1 MNDLFTFKNREE
13 VPEKY
18 TWDLTTKY
26 KSTKD
31 WELDFNNLK
40 NEINSISKYK
50 NNLVD
55 NADNLYN
62 CLELDTNIS
71 TKLEKLYVYAYL
83 KHDEDLTN
91 PENTKMF
98 MTIYSLYV
106 EYSKLTSFISPTI
119 LKVDNKTILDFMKEN
134 KKLNKYKRVLDE
146 IRRYKKY
153 TLSEKIEKIIATLNS
168 ANNAQEVTE
177 SLLDS
182 EIKYGSIKVDNK
194 NMELTNANYSKF
206 SRSKDRNI
214 RKQASLKRNKSL
226 KQFQNTFALN
236 LTSCLKDINNTCKVR
251 SYDNYFQATMFA
263 DKIPKN
269 IYHSLLKFV
278 NNNLH
283 TFQRLIE
290 IRKKCLKLDIVYNY
304 DLGVELI
311 PKYDYIYTIEEAQDL
326 VTNATKILGSE
337 YNEIIKK
344 IFQEKWIDYCSYK
357 GKKSGGYQISSY
369 LDNPNILMHYQGK
382 LGDIST
388 IAHESGHAVHSYLS
402 NKYNDELNAE
412 YTIFIAE
419 IASLT
424 NEILLSNYIKKN
436 SNNKKEKLSSIYNL
450 IETISDNF
458 YGASLQA
465 EFEYEVSKRIINE
478 EEISYQELN
487 EIFSNLQKKYYGKN
501 LKFSKNSE
509 INWCRITHFFSPF
522 YTYKYATGV
531 TCACYVASNIENEEY
546 KEKYLNFLK
555 SGCKKDSL
563 ELLEDINIDLTKEET
578 FEHTVKLLNDLMDE
592 FEELYKEVND
602 E

>member
-290 IRKKCLKLDIVYNY
+290 IRKKCLKLDTVYNY

-311 PKYDYIYTIEEAQDL
+311 SKYDHIYTIEEAQDL

-578 FEHTVKLLNDLMDE
+578 FKHTVKLLNDLMDE

>member
-290 IRKKCLKLDIVYNY
+290 IRKKCLKLDTVYNY

-311 PKYDYIYTIEEAQDL
+311 PKYDHIYTIEEAQDL

-578 FEHTVKLLNDLMDE
+578 FEHTIKLLNNLMDE

>member
-18 TWDLTTKY
+18 TWDLTAKY

-40 NEINSISKYK
+40 TEMNSISKYK

-83 KHDEDLTN
+83 KHDEDLNN

-177 SLLDS
+177 SLLDG

-283 TFQRLIE
+283 AFQRLIE
-290 IRKKCLKLDIVYNY
+290 IRKKCLKLDTVYNY

-311 PKYDYIYTIEEAQDL
+311 PKYDHIYTIEEAQDL
-326 VTNATKILGSE
+326 VTNATKILGPE

-487 EIFSNLQKKYYGKN
+487 EMFSNLQKKYYGKN

>member
-194 NMELTNANYSKF
+194 NMELGHS
-206 SRSKDRNI
+206 S
-214 RKQASLKRNKSL
+214 
-226 KQFQNTFALN
+226 
-236 LTSCLKDINNTCKVR
+236 
-251 SYDNYFQATMFA
+251 AT
-263 DKIPKN
+263 P
-269 IYHSLLKFV
+269 
-278 NNNLH
+278 
-283 TFQRLIE
+283 
-290 IRKKCLKLDIVYNY
+290 
-304 DLGVELI
+304 
-311 PKYDYIYTIEEAQDL
+311 
-326 VTNATKILGSE
+326 
-337 YNEIIKK
+337 
-344 IFQEKWIDYCSYK
+344 
-357 GKKSGGYQISSY
+357 
-369 LDNPNILMHYQGK
+369 
-382 LGDIST
+382 
-388 IAHESGHAVHSYLS
+388 
-402 NKYNDELNAE
+402 
-412 YTIFIAE
+412 
-419 IASLT
+419 
-424 NEILLSNYIKKN
+424 
-436 SNNKKEKLSSIYNL
+436 
-450 IETISDNF
+450 
-458 YGASLQA
+458 
-465 EFEYEVSKRIINE
+465 
-478 EEISYQELN
+478 
-487 EIFSNLQKKYYGKN
+487 
-501 LKFSKNSE
+501 
-509 INWCRITHFFSPF
+509 
-522 YTYKYATGV
+522 
-531 TCACYVASNIENEEY
+531 
-546 KEKYLNFLK
+546 
-555 SGCKKDSL
+555 
-563 ELLEDINIDLTKEET
+563 
-578 FEHTVKLLNDLMDE
+578 
-592 FEELYKEVND
+592 
-602 E
+602 

>member
-50 NNLVD
+50 DNLVD
-55 NADNLYN
+55 KADNLYN

-290 IRKKCLKLDIVYNY
+290 IRKKCLKLDTVYNY

-311 PKYDYIYTIEEAQDL
+311 PKYDHIYTIEEAQDL

>member
-18 TWDLTTKY
+18 RWDLTAKY

-31 WELDFNNLK
+31 WKLDFNNLK

-290 IRKKCLKLDIVYNY
+290 IRKKCLKLDTVYNY

-311 PKYDYIYTIEEAQDL
+311 PKYDHIYTIEEAQDL

-344 IFQEKWIDYCSYK
+344 IFKERWIDYCSYK

>member
-153 TLSEKIEKIIATLNS
+153 TLSEKIEQIIATLNS

-251 SYDNYFQATMFA
+251 NYDNYFQATMFA

-290 IRKKCLKLDIVYNY
+290 IRKKCLKLDTVYNY

-311 PKYDYIYTIEEAQDL
+311 PKYDHIYTIEEAQDL

>member
-134 KKLNKYKRVLDE
+134 KKLDKYKRVLDE

-290 IRKKCLKLDIVYNY
+290 IRKKCLKLDTVYNY

-311 PKYDYIYTIEEAQDL
+311 PKYDHIYTIEEAQDL
-326 VTNATKILGSE
+326 VTNATKILGPE

>member
-18 TWDLTTKY
+18 RWDLTAKY

-31 WELDFNNLK
+31 WKLDFNNLK